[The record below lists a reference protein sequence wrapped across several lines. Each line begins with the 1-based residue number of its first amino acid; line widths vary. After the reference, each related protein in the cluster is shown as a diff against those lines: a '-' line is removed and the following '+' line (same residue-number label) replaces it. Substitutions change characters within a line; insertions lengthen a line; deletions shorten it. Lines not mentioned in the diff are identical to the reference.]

1 MTNNQDA
8 YGNVYV
14 TREDFE
20 AWLDLFGAKHYHR
33 NHSSGSIQVEEGD
46 LTYIINFT
54 EIIKIGREMFY
65 AYGAAY
71 QTKDGLPT
79 HYRIS
84 NGSDSHNIKGKGSRS
99 EEAWKRVR
107 EIKQV
112 LIDCAVAL

>member
-1 MTNNQDA
+1 MTDNQDA

-14 TREDFE
+14 PREDFE

-33 NHSSGSIQVEEGD
+33 NCSSGSIQVKEGD
-46 LTYIINFT
+46 LTYTINFT

-65 AYGAAY
+65 AYGAAD

-79 HYRIS
+79 HYRINS
-84 NGSDSHNIKGKGSRS
+84 GSDGHHIKGKGSRS
-99 EEAWKRVR
+99 GEAWKRVR